1 MEHHAADE
9 LHAVGVQPQHAAGRL
24 AHGGKRLRQDVV
36 ERFAALQTRLELRR
50 FGLQLRVAHRL
61 VFVRHR
67 FDLVDDGVDALELTV
82 AVGTEHF
89 TKETHI
95 QNFLSWEHNDTPT
108 SIASLCAICKGKFA
122 VQYEWTVNKF
132 RCIDGHVL
140 HSI

>member
-9 LHAVGVQPQHAAGRL
+9 LHTVGIQPQHAAGRL
-24 AHGGKRLRQDVV
+24 AHGGKRLGQDIV
-36 ERFAALQTRLELRR
+36 ERFAALQSRLELRR
-50 FGLQLRVAHRL
+50 FGLQLRVAHCL
-61 VFVRHR
+61 VLVRHR

-95 QNFLSWEHNDTPT
+95 QNFLSWEHNDTLT

-122 VQYEWTVNKF
+122 V
-132 RCIDGHVL
+132 
-140 HSI
+140 

>member
-9 LHAVGVQPQHAAGRL
+9 LHAVGVQTQHAAGCL
-24 AHGGKRLRQDVV
+24 AHGGECLRQDIV

-95 QNFLSWEHNDTPT
+95 QNFLSWEHNDTLT

-122 VQYEWTVNKF
+122 V
-132 RCIDGHVL
+132 
-140 HSI
+140 